1 MAKFIQAPTERPFRS
16 STGGA
21 AGLVEAEPVRPIPVQ
36 NRALRTRAALLTA
49 VEALV
54 ASEGAGAV
62 TTTRVADAAGVSVG
76 TLYRYFAD
84 RDDLL
89 LAAYDATVE
98 RIVATCAG
106 ALESLPGTIG
116 IEEAARRLL
125 AVYLEAAEAIPSHAR
140 LLKAMRAIRP
150 VEADHSDERSGVV
163 GEILAPFFVR
173 FAASGTAVDPMRL
186 NLLNVLMGTLVDLY
200 LVTRTPEDR
209 ATLRREIEAHMLLA
223 VARL

>member
-1 MAKFIQAPTERPFRS
+1 MTKLIQAPVEKPFR
-16 STGGA
+16 GGADAA
-21 AGLVEAEPVRPIPVQ
+21 AGLAESEPARPLPVQ
-36 NRALRTRAALLTA
+36 DRALRTRAALLAA
-49 VEALV
+49 VEMLV
-54 ASEGAGAV
+54 AGEGAAAV

-98 RIVATCAG
+98 RIVAVCAKE
-106 ALESLPGTIG
+106 LEALPGG
-116 IEEAARRLL
+116 IAVDDAARRLL
-125 AVYLEAAEAIPSHAR
+125 AAYLEAAEAIPSHAG

-150 VEADHSDERSGVV
+150 VEADHSDERSGVI
-163 GEILAPFFVR
+163 GEILAPFLAR
-173 FAASGTAVDPMRL
+173 FAASGTAADPLRL

-200 LVTRTPEDR
+200 LVTRNPEDR
-209 ATLRREIEAHMLLA
+209 AALREEIEAHMLLA